1 MSIDTTSE
9 IATEIAS
16 ANGRFMAA
24 FRQGDVAAIASLYTT
39 AGQLLPPHS
48 DVVAG
53 ADGIRTFWQ
62 GALNLGLKEAVL
74 ETVDIDVSGETA
86 IEVGRYQLRG
96 EGGAMADNGKYLVVW
111 KKERGTWKLH
121 RDMWNTSQPPAA

>member
-96 EGGAMADNGKYLVVW
+96 EGGAVADNGKYLVVW